1 LTEER
6 EGDRQFRLA
15 KETLALFVERGE
27 DLADE
32 RHVIHYMYG
41 GNWRAMGA
49 ALAELG
55 YQVRPTADEDGLVA
69 ERWEVTDE
77 EWARRSMHRMCE
89 LAEQYGVEYDGWEAS
104 MVRQGRATPP
114 PAKRGLLHK
123 FFKRNR

>member
-1 LTEER
+1 MAEEW

-15 KETLALFVERGE
+15 KETLAVFVGQGE

-69 ERWEVTDE
+69 ERWEVTDA
-77 EWARRSMHRMCE
+77 EWARRTMHQMCE
-89 LAEQYGVEYDGWEAS
+89 LSEQYGVEYDGWEAS
-104 MVRQGRATPP
+104 MVRQGQDAQA
-114 PAKRGLLHK
+114 PAKRGLFHK
-123 FFKRNR
+123 LFKRNR